1 MTITITHSTTVNIGD
16 LNQVLADDHAKEILL
31 KGVEET
37 PAERVMRAADLD
49 RFAVVQGNP
58 LLQKVANVLRNLSS
72 MDAAAIRA
80 QVGPQ

>member
-1 MTITITHSTTVNIGD
+1 MSIIITHSTTVNIGD

-49 RFAVVQGNP
+49 RFAVVQANP

>member
-1 MTITITHSTTVNIGD
+1 MIIIIAHSTTVNIGD

-31 KGVEET
+31 KGAEET

-49 RFAVVQGNP
+49 RFAVVLGNP